1 MQEHGYTIEDRQQWD
16 PFAAAPTQFNPLT
29 REQRERIAQTWQFDT
44 SNPKVDTTPL
54 SPDITQSTASLH
66 NIETEV
72 HRVTKVS
79 RCTLQGEP
87 PRTDAFARVSV
98 AFKQLIYT
106 IANLAMDKLGLVTEL
121 VELKDS
127 SKEYCGHR
135 TPYLQRSADPPE
147 GG

>member
-16 PFAAAPTQFNPLT
+16 PFAADPTQFNPLT

-54 SPDITQSTASLH
+54 SPEVTQSTASLH

-79 RCTLQGEP
+79 
-87 PRTDAFARVSV
+87 
-98 AFKQLIYT
+98 
-106 IANLAMDKLGLVTEL
+106 
-121 VELKDS
+121 
-127 SKEYCGHR
+127 
-135 TPYLQRSADPPE
+135 
-147 GG
+147 